1 MSVTIREMLN
11 NKYFKDFKIIA
22 GFNGTDR
29 RIHAATVFDSPD
41 GYKSF
46 KGNEFV
52 LSTGYL
58 FIDNVDLFKEV
69 VQYLHEHNVG
79 GLGIK
84 IDRYLKTLPD
94 EIYELAN
101 DINFP
106 IIDIP
111 YDAPW
116 VNIINHINSVAV
128 NRFITSVIENT
139 ILEDIPLKPHNLKK
153 KIDKILICLFNDIR
167 LPISVL
173 NLIDKSIF
181 TYPHLFTPNK
191 KCINYNASEEYTFD
205 YRKETIYEKPNIV
218 RYADLSNK
226 NNESWLVL
234 PVTIKGLTISKVIVW
249 ENDREID
256 FQGVFSLKI
265 GIALLYV
272 VYEHIYSM
280 NSIEGRYY
288 NNFLSDLIN
297 NKLDTMQ
304 KVRNSTR
311 AFLNFSL
318 ELDDTYIGI
327 CIKQEEKN
335 QSLYTE
341 CEKMYN
347 TVLYKLPN
355 TECIYG
361 LIDDNTIL
369 ILYNTAKLKNIDYEL
384 KGYLNNILNELRITL
399 PNRGFKIG
407 IGNVVEV
414 LTNINKS
421 YTEALKAIAIGTY
434 IYPNESIISF
444 NDLGPFGILN
454 FEDIEKNQGAF
465 EILSPLLNRVD
476 SKELVDTL
484 RAFLDCNLNYNKTAQ
499 KLFVHSNTVR
509 YRISKIQE
517 LGGIDLEDP
526 IERLKLEIVLRFLNE
541 Y

>member
-1 MSVTIREMLN
+1 ML
-11 NKYFKDFKIIA
+11 F
-22 GFNGTDR
+22 R
-29 RIHAATVFDSPD
+29 S
-41 GYKSF
+41 
-46 KGNEFV
+46 
-52 LSTGYL
+52 
-58 FIDNVDLFKEV
+58 
-69 VQYLHEHNVG
+69 
-79 GLGIK
+79 GIK

-256 FQGVFSLKI
+256 FQGMFSLKI

-272 VYEHIYSM
+272 V
-280 NSIEGRYY
+280 
-288 NNFLSDLIN
+288 
-297 NKLDTMQ
+297 
-304 KVRNSTR
+304 
-311 AFLNFSL
+311 
-318 ELDDTYIGI
+318 
-327 CIKQEEKN
+327 
-335 QSLYTE
+335 
-341 CEKMYN
+341 
-347 TVLYKLPN
+347 
-355 TECIYG
+355 
-361 LIDDNTIL
+361 
-369 ILYNTAKLKNIDYEL
+369 
-384 KGYLNNILNELRITL
+384 
-399 PNRGFKIG
+399 
-407 IGNVVEV
+407 
-414 LTNINKS
+414 
-421 YTEALKAIAIGTY
+421 
-434 IYPNESIISF
+434 
-444 NDLGPFGILN
+444 
-454 FEDIEKNQGAF
+454 
-465 EILSPLLNRVD
+465 
-476 SKELVDTL
+476 
-484 RAFLDCNLNYNKTAQ
+484 
-499 KLFVHSNTVR
+499 
-509 YRISKIQE
+509 
-517 LGGIDLEDP
+517 
-526 IERLKLEIVLRFLNE
+526 
-541 Y
+541 

>member
-1 MSVTIREMLN
+1 M
-11 NKYFKDFKIIA
+11 
-22 GFNGTDR
+22 
-29 RIHAATVFDSPD
+29 
-41 GYKSF
+41 
-46 KGNEFV
+46 
-52 LSTGYL
+52 
-58 FIDNVDLFKEV
+58 
-69 VQYLHEHNVG
+69 
-79 GLGIK
+79 
-84 IDRYLKTLPD
+84 
-94 EIYELAN
+94 
-101 DINFP
+101 
-106 IIDIP
+106 
-111 YDAPW
+111 
-116 VNIINHINSVAV
+116 
-128 NRFITSVIENT
+128 
-139 ILEDIPLKPHNLKK
+139 
-153 KIDKILICLFNDIR
+153 
-167 LPISVL
+167 
-173 NLIDKSIF
+173 
-181 TYPHLFTPNK
+181 
-191 KCINYNASEEYTFD
+191 
-205 YRKETIYEKPNIV
+205 
-218 RYADLSNK
+218 
-226 NNESWLVL
+226 
-234 PVTIKGLTISKVIVW
+234 
-249 ENDREID
+249 
-256 FQGVFSLKI
+256 
-265 GIALLYV
+265 
-272 VYEHIYSM
+272 
-280 NSIEGRYY
+280 
-288 NNFLSDLIN
+288 
-297 NKLDTMQ
+297 
-304 KVRNSTR
+304 
-311 AFLNFSL
+311 
-318 ELDDTYIGI
+318 
-327 CIKQEEKN
+327 
-335 QSLYTE
+335 
-341 CEKMYN
+341 
-347 TVLYKLPN
+347 YKLPN